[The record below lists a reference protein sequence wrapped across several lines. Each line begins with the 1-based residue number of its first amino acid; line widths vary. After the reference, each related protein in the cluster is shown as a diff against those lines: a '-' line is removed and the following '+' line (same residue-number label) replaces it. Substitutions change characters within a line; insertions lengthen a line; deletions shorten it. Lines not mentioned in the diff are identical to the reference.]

1 MEKETIIEL
10 KNIRK
15 EFPGVVALDNVNM
28 KIRASEVHALVGE
41 NGAGKSTLM
50 KILSGTYSNYGG
62 SVICKGE
69 EIHMKCEKDAFKYGI
84 SIVAQELNYV
94 SELSIAENLFLG
106 REPKK
111 GKVFVNKAERLKE
124 TQRLLDEMGLD
135 YNPREKMG
143 NLNVAQR
150 QMIEILKSLSRDSR
164 VIIMDEPT
172 SALTSKESEIL
183 FSKVNEL
190 KQKGIAFIFISHR
203 LEEVFELCDSYTV
216 LRDGKWIASGDIKDV
231 DTDKLIAMMVGR
243 DIKDIYP
250 PIPQIGKDIRLE
262 VKNLG
267 RKDVFQKV
275 SFQVHKGEI
284 FGLAGMVG
292 AGRSEIVETLFGL
305 ARANEGEIILDGKPI
320 KIRSVKD
327 AIQNGIAMV
336 TEDRRTYGFVG
347 VRSISDNIILP
358 NGDLFAKGGIW
369 DKKKVQ
375 QKVAKICKRLSVK
388 APDAN
393 TLVGNLSGG
402 NQQKVVLAKWL
413 VRNIKLLIL
422 DEPTRGID
430 VGAKQEIYSLIT
442 EFAEQGLAIILISSD
457 MPEVLSMSHRVGVVG
472 GGKMLGI
479 LDRNEISCGE
489 TMLIV
494 SGMIDLSAGF
504 LCTTSACVSA
514 GVLASTGHLS
524 LALLVGIVIGC
535 VCGWINGF
543 LITYYKLQPFI
554 ATLAMTYV
562 LKGIVQIYTNGQTIG
577 GVNKARF
584 LGHGSIL
591 GIPVPVLIMLL
602 SVIVIAVLMKSTKF
616 GTYIYA
622 IGGNEQATIAS
633 GINTNRTKRLIFTL
647 SGALTGLAG
656 VVLMARLMAGMPS
669 VGEGYEFDAITA
681 VIVGGT
687 SFLGGIGTVTG
698 ALIGSIIVGLINNI
712 LNLLHVSTQY
722 QLIVKGLLIAIA
734 VIIDIK
740 TKENKKSK

>member
-190 KQKGIAFIFISHR
+190 KQKGIEFIFISHR

-375 QKVAKICKRLSVK
+375 QEVAKICKRLSVK

-479 LDRNEISCGE
+479 LDRNEISQNKI
-489 TMLIV
+489 MKMIV
-494 SGMIDLSAGF
+494 EA
-504 LCTTSACVSA
+504 
-514 GVLASTGHLS
+514 
-524 LALLVGIVIGC
+524 
-535 VCGWINGF
+535 
-543 LITYYKLQPFI
+543 
-554 ATLAMTYV
+554 
-562 LKGIVQIYTNGQTIG
+562 KGD
-577 GVNKARF
+577 
-584 LGHGSIL
+584 
-591 GIPVPVLIMLL
+591 
-602 SVIVIAVLMKSTKF
+602 
-616 GTYIYA
+616 
-622 IGGNEQATIAS
+622 E
-633 GINTNRTKRLIFTL
+633 
-647 SGALTGLAG
+647 
-656 VVLMARLMAGMPS
+656 
-669 VGEGYEFDAITA
+669 
-681 VIVGGT
+681 
-687 SFLGGIGTVTG
+687 
-698 ALIGSIIVGLINNI
+698 
-712 LNLLHVSTQY
+712 
-722 QLIVKGLLIAIA
+722 
-734 VIIDIK
+734 
-740 TKENKKSK
+740 

>member
-402 NQQKVVLAKWL
+402 NQQKVVVGKWL
-413 VRNIKLLIL
+413 ARDSRVVIF

-430 VGAKQEIYSLIT
+430 VGAKVEIYNLMN
-442 EFAEQGLAIILISSD
+442 ELKKQGIAVMFVSSE
-457 MPEVLSMSHRVGVVG
+457 MPEVM
-472 GGKMLGI
+472 GI
-479 LDRNEISCGE
+479 ADRIIVMCDGRITGE
-489 TMLIV
+489 
-494 SGMIDLSAGF
+494 
-504 LCTTSACVSA
+504 VSA
-514 GVLASTGHLS
+514 RE
-524 LALLVGIVIGC
+524 
-535 VCGWINGF
+535 
-543 LITYYKLQPFI
+543 
-554 ATLAMTYV
+554 ATQDEILTMATSFEN
-562 LKGIVQIYTNGQTIG
+562 KGIKETEG
-577 GVNKARF
+577 GSK
-584 LGHGSIL
+584 
-591 GIPVPVLIMLL
+591 
-602 SVIVIAVLMKSTKF
+602 
-616 GTYIYA
+616 
-622 IGGNEQATIAS
+622 NE
-633 GINTNRTKRLIFTL
+633 
-647 SGALTGLAG
+647 
-656 VVLMARLMAGMPS
+656 
-669 VGEGYEFDAITA
+669 
-681 VIVGGT
+681 
-687 SFLGGIGTVTG
+687 
-698 ALIGSIIVGLINNI
+698 
-712 LNLLHVSTQY
+712 
-722 QLIVKGLLIAIA
+722 
-734 VIIDIK
+734 
-740 TKENKKSK
+740 

>member
-1 MEKETIIEL
+1 MSEEYVL
-10 KNIRK
+10 QLQHIRK
-15 EFPGVVALDNVNM
+15 EYPGVVALKDVTLEL
-28 KIRASEVHALVGE
+28 KPGEILALIGE

-94 SELSIAENLFLG
+94 SELSILG

-267 RKDVFQKV
+267 RKDVFHKV

-375 QKVAKICKRLSVK
+375 QEVAKICKRLSVK
-388 APDAN
+388 APDA
-393 TLVGNLSGG
+393 

-479 LDRNEISCGE
+479 LDRNEISQNKI
-489 TMLIV
+489 MKMIV
-494 SGMIDLSAGF
+494 EA
-504 LCTTSACVSA
+504 
-514 GVLASTGHLS
+514 
-524 LALLVGIVIGC
+524 
-535 VCGWINGF
+535 
-543 LITYYKLQPFI
+543 
-554 ATLAMTYV
+554 
-562 LKGIVQIYTNGQTIG
+562 KGD
-577 GVNKARF
+577 
-584 LGHGSIL
+584 
-591 GIPVPVLIMLL
+591 
-602 SVIVIAVLMKSTKF
+602 
-616 GTYIYA
+616 
-622 IGGNEQATIAS
+622 E
-633 GINTNRTKRLIFTL
+633 
-647 SGALTGLAG
+647 
-656 VVLMARLMAGMPS
+656 
-669 VGEGYEFDAITA
+669 
-681 VIVGGT
+681 
-687 SFLGGIGTVTG
+687 
-698 ALIGSIIVGLINNI
+698 
-712 LNLLHVSTQY
+712 
-722 QLIVKGLLIAIA
+722 
-734 VIIDIK
+734 
-740 TKENKKSK
+740 

>member
-358 NGDLFAKGGIW
+358 IVCQNDDGALG
-369 DKKKVQ
+369 
-375 QKVAKICKRLSVK
+375 
-388 APDAN
+388 
-393 TLVGNLSGG
+393 
-402 NQQKVVLAKWL
+402 VVEALKSAG
-413 VRNIKLLIL
+413 KLDSIQVL
-422 DEPTRGID
+422 GID
-430 VGAKQEIYSLIT
+430 GSDDALQSIQDGEMTMTALQDAKAQAEAGADIFEKLKKGTDPADIEDVNIPFKIVTKDNVADY
-442 EFAEQGLAIILISSD
+442 
-457 MPEVLSMSHRVGVVG
+457 LS
-472 GGKMLGI
+472 K
-479 LDRNEISCGE
+479 
-489 TMLIV
+489 
-494 SGMIDLSAGF
+494 
-504 LCTTSACVSA
+504 
-514 GVLASTGHLS
+514 
-524 LALLVGIVIGC
+524 
-535 VCGWINGF
+535 
-543 LITYYKLQPFI
+543 
-554 ATLAMTYV
+554 
-562 LKGIVQIYTNGQTIG
+562 
-577 GVNKARF
+577 
-584 LGHGSIL
+584 
-591 GIPVPVLIMLL
+591 
-602 SVIVIAVLMKSTKF
+602 
-616 GTYIYA
+616 
-622 IGGNEQATIAS
+622 
-633 GINTNRTKRLIFTL
+633 
-647 SGALTGLAG
+647 
-656 VVLMARLMAGMPS
+656 
-669 VGEGYEFDAITA
+669 
-681 VIVGGT
+681 
-687 SFLGGIGTVTG
+687 
-698 ALIGSIIVGLINNI
+698 
-712 LNLLHVSTQY
+712 
-722 QLIVKGLLIAIA
+722 
-734 VIIDIK
+734 
-740 TKENKKSK
+740 

>member
-1 MEKETIIEL
+1 MSTSLLEMNHIK
-10 KNIRK
+10 K
-15 EFPGVVALDNVNM
+15 EFDGLQVLKDVSIHVNEGEVVS
-28 KIRASEVHALVGE
+28 IIGSSGS
-41 NGAGKSTLM
+41 GKSTLLRCATLLTLIDDGEISYM
-50 KILSGTYSNYGG
+50 GKKTVWTENGKVCLPNRAQLKEIQSCFGLVFQNFNLFPHYTVMKNITDAPIHVQKRNKDEVYEEARELLAKMGLSDKENAYPYQLSGGQCQRVAIARALALNPKIL
-62 SVICKGE
+62 
-69 EIHMKCEKDAFKYGI
+69 F
-84 SIVAQELNYV
+84 
-94 SELSIAENLFLG
+94 F
-106 REPKK
+106 
-111 GKVFVNKAERLKE
+111 
-124 TQRLLDEMGLD
+124 
-135 YNPREKMG
+135 
-143 NLNVAQR
+143 
-150 QMIEILKSLSRDSR
+150 
-164 VIIMDEPT
+164 DEPT

-375 QKVAKICKRLSVK
+375 QEVAKICKRLSVK

-479 LDRNEISCGE
+479 LDRNEISQNKI
-489 TMLIV
+489 MKMIV
-494 SGMIDLSAGF
+494 EA
-504 LCTTSACVSA
+504 
-514 GVLASTGHLS
+514 
-524 LALLVGIVIGC
+524 
-535 VCGWINGF
+535 
-543 LITYYKLQPFI
+543 
-554 ATLAMTYV
+554 
-562 LKGIVQIYTNGQTIG
+562 KGD
-577 GVNKARF
+577 
-584 LGHGSIL
+584 
-591 GIPVPVLIMLL
+591 
-602 SVIVIAVLMKSTKF
+602 
-616 GTYIYA
+616 
-622 IGGNEQATIAS
+622 E
-633 GINTNRTKRLIFTL
+633 
-647 SGALTGLAG
+647 
-656 VVLMARLMAGMPS
+656 
-669 VGEGYEFDAITA
+669 
-681 VIVGGT
+681 
-687 SFLGGIGTVTG
+687 
-698 ALIGSIIVGLINNI
+698 
-712 LNLLHVSTQY
+712 
-722 QLIVKGLLIAIA
+722 
-734 VIIDIK
+734 
-740 TKENKKSK
+740 